1 MNNRPSGKF
10 SLDGLFRQNIVLMSG
25 LVTAPIIVAATTFER
40 ALVLTLSFF
49 LISYSSIIICRF
61 IPREIVYTVRII
73 CYVGVAS
80 VMYIP
85 TALLMNAL
93 FPETAS
99 AVSIYIEILVV
110 NSLILAKTESRFY
123 LMPLREMAVDALMYI
138 LGYAAAGF
146 SEVILANTRYPL
158 FNPQDY
164 SNFLRQLNI
173 SDDSARLDALW
184 NVITACQKAAGET
197 RVTVE
202 MNDSDLFADS
212 TALTTAELSGDRT
225 KLKTAALLVDY
236 SPEDKTGY
244 AETRAF
250 IGRVSAMFS
259 GQEWAVRI
267 KTSGFSATALEQV
280 RKAFADS
287 GVTVYSE

>member
-1 MNNRPSGKF
+1 MNKKNLPKVST
-10 SLDGLFRQNIVLMSG
+10 DGLFRQNIVLMSG

-49 LISYSSIIICRF
+49 LISYSSIIICLF

-123 LMPLREMAVDALMYI
+123 LMPLREMALDALMYI
-138 LGYAAAGF
+138 LGYAAAAFVVGIIREFLAFGSLFGMRVCDAPMTAAKTPFFGF
-146 SEVILANTRYPL
+146 ILVGILA
-158 FNPQDY
+158 
-164 SNFLRQLNI
+164 
-173 SDDSARLDALW
+173 
-184 NVITACQKAAGET
+184 
-197 RVTVE
+197 
-202 MNDSDLFADS
+202 
-212 TALTTAELSGDRT
+212 
-225 KLKTAALLVDY
+225 
-236 SPEDKTGY
+236 
-244 AETRAF
+244 
-250 IGRVSAMFS
+250 
-259 GQEWAVRI
+259 AVCRGM
-267 KTSGFSATALEQV
+267 TSRR
-280 RKAFADS
+280 RKRSEKS
-287 GVTVYSE
+287 GVIRKGAE